1 MNFIEIVK
9 SILIGIVQGITEWLP
24 VSSTGHMI
32 LLDELISLDVSAE
45 FLKMFF
51 VVIQLGSILAVL
63 TLYFHKLNPFSPK
76 KNKDEKMSTVK
87 LWMKVVVATIPA
99 GIIGVLFDDIIEEKL
114 KGYIV
119 VAAALIIYGIAFI
132 IIERLHKNKKY
143 EVTSV
148 DDISYGK
155 AFTIGCFQVLSLIP
169 GTSRSG
175 STIIGA
181 MLTGT
186 SRTAAAEFSF
196 FLAIPVMFGASLLK
210 LVKFG
215 FAFTGAE
222 VAILLIG
229 TITAFAVSVI
239 AIKFLMG
246 FVRKHSFEVFGW
258 YRIVLG
264 IIVIIY
270 FLISGR

>member
-1 MNFIEIVK
+1 MNFIEILK

-32 LLDELISLDVSAE
+32 LLDKVIALDVSSE
-45 FLKMFF
+45 FLSMFI

-63 TLYFHKLNPFSPK
+63 TLYFHKLNPFSAK
-76 KNKDEKMSTVK
+76 KSKPEKRATIS
-87 LWMKVVVATIPA
+87 LWMKVAAASVPA
-99 GIIGVLFDDIIEEKL
+99 GIIGLLFDNIIEELL
-114 KGYIV
+114 KGYLV
-119 VAAALIIYGIAFI
+119 VAIALILYGVAFI
-132 IIERLHKNKKY
+132 VIERTQKNKVYKI
-143 EVTSV
+143 TSV
-148 DDISYGK
+148 DDIPYKNAVAIG
-155 AFTIGCFQVLSLIP
+155 AFQILALIP

-181 MLTGT
+181 MLMGT
-186 SRTAAAEFSF
+186 SRIAAAEFSF

-215 FAFTGAE
+215 FAFTGDE
-222 VAILLIG
+222 VIILLAG

-239 AIKFLMG
+239 AIKFLIG
-246 FVRKHSFEVFGW
+246 FVRRHSFEIFGW

-264 IIVIIY
+264 ILVIL
-270 FLISGR
+270 FLRG